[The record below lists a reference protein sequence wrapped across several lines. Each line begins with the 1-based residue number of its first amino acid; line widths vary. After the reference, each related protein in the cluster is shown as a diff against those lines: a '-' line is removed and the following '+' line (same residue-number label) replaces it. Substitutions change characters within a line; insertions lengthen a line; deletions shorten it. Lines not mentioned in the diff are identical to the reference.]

1 MKEKVIEELLVSA
14 EKNGLIP
21 TLYATFGRTVKVSVP
36 FSRKTLDCEVD
47 ELDFTVRSSNALK
60 RTGLMKV
67 EDVVDAIADESLFRV
82 RNLGKKSYN
91 EIQTKI
97 LALGYSK
104 LTENEKKKFF
114 YDVLSLNG
122 YIG

>member
-1 MKEKVIEELLVSA
+1 MKEQVIEELVKSA

-21 TLYATFGRTVKVSVP
+21 TLYAVFGNSVKVSIP

-47 ELDFTVRSSNALK
+47 ELDFSVRSSNALK

-67 EDVVDAIADESLFRV
+67 DDVVDAIADERLLHV

-97 LALGYSK
+97 LTLGYAK
-104 LTENEKKKFF
+104 LTENEKKRFF
-114 YDVLSLNG
+114 YDVLAQNG
-122 YIG
+122 YAG